1 MTNNFPVRSGT
12 IGQIAEKKTTRE
24 SSMKRIVLF
33 IACIAIA
40 GSLSAC
46 SDKKQTSPPAAP
58 PTAGGQP
65 ESAGKIVKGQQ
76 APDFTLKDTEGKT
89 HRLSD
94 YRGKVVIVNFWATWC
109 PPCREEIPSMIAL
122 DKQMAGKPFAMLCAS
137 IDEGGTKSVEGYFKT
152 SGNRLPIT
160 LLDSDASVAQLY
172 GTTGVPESFVLDKN
186 GIVLEKV
193 IGGVNWTDPQIVS
206 YLNSAMGS

>member
-1 MTNNFPVRSGT
+1 
-12 IGQIAEKKTTRE
+12 
-24 SSMKRIVLF
+24 MKRFLLLVAS
-33 IACIAIA
+33 IALV

-46 SDKKQTSPPAAP
+46 SEKKDASSSAPPPA
-58 PTAGGQP
+58 AGGQP
-65 ESAGKIVKGQQ
+65 VSAGKIVKGQQ
-76 APDFTLKDTEGKT
+76 APDFTLKDTEGKS

-122 DKQMAGKPFAMLCAS
+122 NRQMAGKPFAMLCAS
-137 IDEGGTKSVEGYFKT
+137 IDEGGKKSVEGYFKT

-193 IGGVNWTDPQIVS
+193 IGAVNWTDPQIVS